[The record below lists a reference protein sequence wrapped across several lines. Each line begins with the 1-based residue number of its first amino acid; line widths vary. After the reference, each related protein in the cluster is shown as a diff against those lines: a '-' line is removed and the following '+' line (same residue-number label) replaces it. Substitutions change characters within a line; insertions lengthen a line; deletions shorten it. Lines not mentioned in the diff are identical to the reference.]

1 MDNTQFVI
9 IGGFLLNAVGLGG
22 AYKWLFNNDFQRMN
36 LVEDV
41 KYLKE
46 KLKSRDNRND
56 ELEKRVS
63 QLETQQLLMSQK
75 WEGKLEHLEK
85 SVNNIEGMLKELLQQ
100 KK

>member
-22 AYKWLFNNDFQRMN
+22 AYKWLFNNDFQRIN

-41 KYLKE
+41 KSLKE
-46 KLKSRDNRND
+46 KIKVRDSRNE
-56 ELEKRVS
+56 ELEKKVY
-63 QLETQQLLMSQK
+63 QLQTQQLLMSQK
-75 WEGKLEHLEK
+75 WDGKLEHLEK